1 MVNSLKAIVLQWL
14 GLYDIVIKLDSLE
27 KDLRLYKAK
36 LEYFASAAS
45 GVADIVKKNM
55 CVGDEKTMQDSLARL
70 NYLASCFKKKE
81 W

>member
-1 MVNSLKAIVLQWL
+1 MSSLKTIVLQWL
-14 GLYDIVIKLDSLE
+14 GLYDIIIKLDSLE
-27 KDLRLYKAK
+27 KDLRLYMAK
-36 LEYFASAAS
+36 LEYFASAAF

-55 CVGDEKTMQDSLARL
+55 CVGDEKTMQDALTRL